1 MDTHVL
7 IDNNV
12 DSLTVKNQQIKG
24 ALSLSDCTSNK
35 NTRIAIDY
43 NNPAPTEHLESLG
56 NLSTN
61 PEETLFKCS
70 HCFEEVDEGI
80 QCDECHQWNHCSC
93 ESVSDELFRLYN
105 LQEAYYSCMSC
116 RLLADDDMALE

>member
-35 NTRIAIDY
+35 NTRFAIDY

-61 PEETLFKCS
+61 PEETS

-93 ESVSDELFRLYN
+93 ENVSDELFRLYN